1 MQEQDLGLTYL
12 GGGQVVGAVAGTL
25 LEIENLGEQTLL
37 YFFADALAGLGVPG
51 EVWWTI
57 FDLFTLAGAFLRVP
71 DLIFGTLQGLQA
83 HTLAEVVV
91 PNEVGRTL
99 EYLGAQALAEGCN
112 STILVVCKSG
122 CLHTHTCNSRGSNL
136 GPWDTP
142 RLSRTRTCRS
152 FR

>member
-1 MQEQDLGLTYL
+1 MGRADARARPGVDVLRRRT
-12 GGGQVVGAVAGTL
+12 VNFWAVAGTL

-99 EYLGAQALAEGCN
+99 EYLGAQALAEG
-112 STILVVCKSG
+112 
-122 CLHTHTCNSRGSNL
+122 
-136 GPWDTP
+136 
-142 RLSRTRTCRS
+142 
-152 FR
+152 